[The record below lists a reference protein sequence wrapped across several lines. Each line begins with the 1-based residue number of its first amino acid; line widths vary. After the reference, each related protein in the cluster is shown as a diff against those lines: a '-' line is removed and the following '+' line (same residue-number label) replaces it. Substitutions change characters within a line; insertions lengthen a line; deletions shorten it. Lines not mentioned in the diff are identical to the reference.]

1 MNSFFFS
8 KNGAYSKEEERRGT
22 SRKWAVHAERR
33 GGLKSSCVRR
43 TVSGLAWPEYKASGG
58 SDGRFAAAVGRAPC
72 APGEQTDLFI
82 KSHYF

>member
-43 TVSGLAWPEYKASGG
+43 TVSGLAWPEYKASGRQ
-58 SDGRFAAAVGRAPC
+58 GRQIRCSGRQGAVRTRGADR
-72 APGEQTDLFI
+72 LV
-82 KSHYF
+82 Y